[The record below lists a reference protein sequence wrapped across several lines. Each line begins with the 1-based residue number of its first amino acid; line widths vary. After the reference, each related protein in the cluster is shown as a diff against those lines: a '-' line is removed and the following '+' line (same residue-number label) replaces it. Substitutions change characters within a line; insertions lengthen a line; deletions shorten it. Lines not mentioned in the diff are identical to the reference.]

1 MKIENLLTY
10 LKCPYCDN
18 QLLILKEQRIVCFK
32 CQTNFMVL
40 SGVPV
45 MMDLERLNEQE
56 KNQIKKFDKH
66 YRKNSTDYKLENWQQ
81 SILQRMFAHV
91 STPQFKTYL
100 DIGCADNGYTVIEA
114 AKRND
119 WLAFGINISPKAVLK
134 AKDLAD
140 KQGVAEKTGF
150 VIASAENLPFQN
162 NTFDYISMLSVL
174 EHIENDWRVIQT
186 LDYILK
192 IKGEIYLCLPNSYK
206 NIYTFLKPIYYFID
220 QSVGHQ
226 RHYSLEELNEK
237 MKNFK
242 LEKYFYNGHL
252 IKLWQIILEKL
263 HLIGDRKWWQMEE
276 KDINDNPKGLQLNA
290 LYKKNE

>member
-10 LKCPYCDN
+10 LKCPYCAN
-18 QLLILKEQRIVCFK
+18 QLLILQEQRIFCFK
-32 CQTNFMVL
+32 CQINFAVL

-66 YRKNSTDYKLENWQQ
+66 YGKDIFDYKLEKWQQ
-81 SILQRMFAHV
+81 SMLKRVIEQNYKSQIR
-91 STPQFKTYL
+91 TYL
-100 DIGCADNGYTVIEA
+100 DIGCSANAYNVIEA

-119 WLAFGINISPKAVLK
+119 WLAFGVNISPEAVLK

-174 EHIENDWRVIQT
+174 EHLENDWRVIQT

-192 IKGEIYLCLPNSYK
+192 NKGKIYLCLPNSYK
-206 NIYTFLKPIYYFID
+206 NIYTFLKPIYYLID
-220 QSVGHQ
+220 KRVGHQ

-242 LEKYFYNGHL
+242 SEKYFYNGHL
-252 IKLWQIILEKL
+252 IKLWQMILEKL
-263 HLIGDRKWWQMEE
+263 HLINNKKWWQMEAE
-276 KDINDNPKGLQLNA
+276 DINNNSKGLQLNVI
-290 LYKKNE
+290 YEKHE